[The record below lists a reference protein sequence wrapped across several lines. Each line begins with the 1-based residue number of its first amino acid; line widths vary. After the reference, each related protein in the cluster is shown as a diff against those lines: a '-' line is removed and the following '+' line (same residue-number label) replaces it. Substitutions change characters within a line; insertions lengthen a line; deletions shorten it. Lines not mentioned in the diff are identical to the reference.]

1 MKTLFIILSLAFLGL
16 WVIGLCV
23 TTMGIGIH
31 MTTLMLSLVFFLR
44 SLMIAPLTKS
54 ADISITEKL

>member
-1 MKTLFIILSLAFLGL
+1 MKTLFIILSLVFLGL
-16 WVIGLCV
+16 WIAGLCI

-31 MTTLMLSLVFFLR
+31 MTILMLSLVFFLR
-44 SLMIAPLTKS
+44 SLMIAPLAKN